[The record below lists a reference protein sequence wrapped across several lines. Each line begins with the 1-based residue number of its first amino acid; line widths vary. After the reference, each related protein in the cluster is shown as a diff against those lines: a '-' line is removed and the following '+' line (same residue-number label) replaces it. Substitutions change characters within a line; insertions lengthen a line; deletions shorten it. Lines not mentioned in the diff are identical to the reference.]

1 MVDFHPVVVLVMKLG
16 WGWGWGGWGGPSP
29 VRSHIHTDPPA
40 ITRHDAIL
48 SGL

>member
-16 WGWGWGGWGGPSP
+16 GGRGRGEVGGHSP

>member
-16 WGWGWGGWGGPSP
+16 GWGVGGPSP